1 MPKCNPETDAEVIEF
16 MRETGGAAPPGQ
28 LLKGASDATG
38 LARGAGMNAG
48 IDRWLTVDAIPV
60 HEARVMTEGGLLAGI
75 VLDGQV
81 YSLRITCSGML
92 ILTK

>member
-1 MPKCNPETDAEVIEF
+1 MERRFWRD
-16 MRETGGAAPPGQ
+16 RTG
-28 LLKGASDATG
+28 KGGGHERRDRRWLAVDAT
-38 LARGAGMNAG
+38 
-48 IDRWLTVDAIPV
+48 PV

-81 YSLRITCSGML
+81 YSLRITCAGKL